1 MRGGKGPGRPSLVRC
16 RRVIALRQFD
26 YDASS
31 AESWCCSPWLID
43 CRQRAGPAMPR
54 SVTRLTRLLSACRHP
69 GPGRGAAPRSRGAS
83 LLLTGSLVEGGRP
96 PSCLARVLQ
105 VPRGRGGQELG
116 REYPRWVAQSPRLE
130 FERGGSRLSAACAA
144 ADSCTSGRQAA
155 PASPHG
161 PGQLRA
167 FARNTHTTENVVMCD
182 RESHGNRNR
191 RLELRRDCVRSRQP
205 FRVTQRDAGI
215 VVWTF

>member
-31 AESWCCSPWLID
+31 AESWCSPWLID
-43 CRQRAGPAMPR
+43 CRQRARPAMPR

-83 LLLTGSLVEGGRP
+83 LHLTGSLVEEGRP
-96 PSCLARVLQ
+96 PSCLARLLQ

-116 REYPRWVAQSPRLE
+116 REYPRWVAQSPRHGL
-130 FERGGSRLSAACAA
+130 ERGGSRPRCLRRSGQPHQRPARLRRHLRMVLASCAH
-144 ADSCTSGRQAA
+144 
-155 PASPHG
+155 SPG
-161 PGQLRA
+161 D
-167 FARNTHTTENVVMCD
+167 THTTENAVMCD
-182 RESHGNRNR
+182 GESHGNRNR

>member
-31 AESWCCSPWLID
+31 AESWCSPWLID

-69 GPGRGAAPRSRGAS
+69 GPGRGAAPRSRGRPAAFDRIVS
-83 LLLTGSLVEGGRP
+83 GGRQAP
-96 PSCLARVLQ
+96 QLPSTGPASAPGSGWPRARPGVSA
-105 VPRGRGGQELG
+105 VGRAVTKTRARARRFPAPLPAPQ
-116 REYPRWVAQSPRLE
+116 R
-130 FERGGSRLSAACAA
+130 AA
-144 ADSCTSGRQAA
+144 APAARQAA

>member
-69 GPGRGAAPRSRGAS
+69 GPGRGAAPRSRGRPAAFDRIVS
-83 LLLTGSLVEGGRP
+83 GGRQAP
-96 PSCLARVLQ
+96 QLPSTGPASAPGSGWPRAGPGVSAVGRAVTKTRARARRFPAPLPAPQ
-105 VPRGRGGQELG
+105 R
-116 REYPRWVAQSPRLE
+116 
-130 FERGGSRLSAACAA
+130 AA
-144 ADSCTSGRQAA
+144 APAARQAA

-167 FARNTHTTENVVMCD
+167 FARRHPHDRKRRNVRPRKS
-182 RESHGNRNR
+182 REPESK
-191 RLELRRDCVRSRQP
+191 
-205 FRVTQRDAGI
+205 A
-215 VVWTF
+215 